1 VQKLINQL
9 KQLSRTEYIDPAAFV
24 GIYVRFG
31 DKDQAFAW
39 LEKGYEERTGMT
51 SLKVNPIFDSIRSD
65 PRFHDLMRKVGLAN

>member
-1 VQKLINQL
+1 MQKLINQL

-39 LEKGYEERTGMT
+39 LEKGYDAGGTDPNLTEARSADG
-51 SLKVNPIFDSIRSD
+51 IRL
-65 PRFHDLMRKVGLAN
+65 RL